1 MKDHVSEQIRIAVAE
16 DVSILRKGLCRLLS
30 SYSGFL
36 IEIEA
41 ANGRELLDMLRSSGK
56 EIDICLLDINMPEMD
71 GHATIQVLKQEW
83 PQIKVLVLSIYNDD
97 YNIIRMLRNGA
108 NGYIL
113 KTCTPEELYQAL
125 TAVHELGFFHSE
137 LVNEHVLHLLRGKH
151 AKSGHILSDKDYEF
165 LSYCCSEL
173 TYKEI
178 AEVMKL
184 SPRTV
189 EGYRDALCEKLDVKS
204 RTGLVMYAMRIGVV
218 PYGN

>member
-1 MKDHVSEQIRIAVAE
+1 MDNSTEQIRIAVVE
-16 DVSILRKGLCRLLS
+16 DISILRKGVCRLLS
-30 SYSGFL
+30 SYPGFS

-41 ANGRELLDMLRSSGK
+41 ANGRELLDALRTGK
-56 EIDICLLDINMPEMD
+56 QIDICLLDINMPEMD

-83 PQIKVLVLSIYNDD
+83 PEIKVLVLSIYNDD

-113 KTCTPEELYQAL
+113 KTCTPDELHQAL
-125 TAVHELGFFHSE
+125 NAVHQLGFYHSE
-137 LVNEHVLHLLRGKH
+137 LVNEHLLHLLQGKH
-151 AKSGHILSDKDYEF
+151 TKTVNMLSDKDYEF

-178 AEVMKL
+178 AEIMKL

-189 EGYRDALCEKLDVKS
+189 EGYRDTLCEKLGVKS

-218 PYGN
+218 PYEN